1 MHLFA
6 VNRARRFFATLV
18 ALPIEKRLAFGEADL
33 ILADVRKTKII
44 CTLGPASKSSETLRQ
59 MMREGADVFRLNM
72 SHAEHAWVREIVPR
86 IRKIAAEIQR
96 PVAILLDTQ
105 GPAIRTGEL
114 KTDLELKPGDI
125 LEFTVRGAK
134 SEEKYSV
141 DVNYDGLVNDISV
154 GDVVLVD
161 NGVMRLLVL
170 EKKKN
175 RIRCK
180 VLTPGTLGSR
190 RHINLPGVRVNLP
203 PLTQKDLEDVALGA
217 ELGVDFVA
225 LSFRAAE
232 KRPGGTSQWVV
243 KKLGSAAQIIAK
255 IEDQSAVRQIDEM
268 IDAADAVM
276 IAAGDLGIES
286 PMEELPIIQRRIV
299 KRCLRMGKPVI
310 VATHML
316 ESMIENPVPTRAE
329 ITDVA
334 NAVFEQAD
342 AIMLSGETTTG
353 RYPVECVKVFDR
365 VARRI
370 ERSGGAGYGAD
381 ALLEDNRQKTV
392 AAAVVLA
399 NSLDR
404 AKLVV
409 FTHHGTM
416 ARYVSNMRPEHA
428 PIFAFTSS
436 ERVYRQLVLSWGTHP
451 ILIGFT
457 DDPKQTV
464 DAALKHLHEMKLT
477 EPKDN
482 LVILTDM
489 VASGLKVDSIQLRQ
503 AK

>member
-1 MHLFA
+1 M
-6 VNRARRFFATLV
+6 
-18 ALPIEKRLAFGEADL
+18 
-33 ILADVRKTKII
+33 RKTKII
-44 CTLGPASKSSETLRQ
+44 CTLGPATEKTETLRSLL
-59 MMREGADVFRLNM
+59 EAGADIFRLNM
-72 SHAEHAWVREIVPR
+72 SHAKHEWVREIVPR
-86 IRKIAAEIQR
+86 IRRIAAKIPR

-114 KTDLELKPGDI
+114 KSDLKLKPGDI

-141 DVNYDGLVNDISV
+141 DVNYEGLVNDISV
-154 GDVVLVD
+154 DDVVLVD

-170 EKKKN
+170 EKKRN

-180 VLTPGTLGSR
+180 VLTPGVLGSR

-203 PLTQKDLEDVALGA
+203 PLTQKDLEDVALGV
-217 ELGVDFVA
+217 ELKVDFVA
-225 LSFRAAE
+225 LSFARKQSDLQALRRVLKKA
-232 KRPGGTSQWVV
+232 KSTARVV
-243 KKLGSAAQIIAK
+243 AK
-255 IEDQSAVRQIDEM
+255 IEDQSAVRHIGQM
-268 IDAADAVM
+268 IEAADVVM
-276 IAAGDLGIES
+276 IARGDLGIEC
-286 PMEELPIIQRRIV
+286 PMEELPIIQRKIV
-299 KRCLRMGKPVI
+299 KQCLRIGKPVI

-342 AIMLSGETTTG
+342 AIMLSGETSTG

-370 ERSGGAGYGAD
+370 ERSGGAGYGQD
-381 ALLEDNRQKTV
+381 ALLEDARQKTC
-392 AAAVVLA
+392 ASAVVLA
-399 NSLDR
+399 NSLSR

-416 ARYVSNMRPEHA
+416 ARYVSNLRPENA
-428 PIFAFTSS
+428 PIFAFTSN
-436 ERVYRQLVLSWGTHP
+436 EIVFRQIVMSWGTHP
-451 ILIGFT
+451 VMLEFA
-457 DDPKQTV
+457 DDPNETIESAIKY
-464 DAALKHLHEMKLT
+464 LHDHKLS
-477 EPKDN
+477 EPGDK
-482 LVILTDM
+482 LIVLTDM
-489 VASGLKVDSIQLRQ
+489 AGGRDKVDSIQLRR

>member
-1 MHLFA
+1 M
-6 VNRARRFFATLV
+6 
-18 ALPIEKRLAFGEADL
+18 
-33 ILADVRKTKII
+33 RKTKII
-44 CTLGPASKSSETLRQ
+44 CTLGPATERSETLRALLGA
-59 MMREGADVFRLNM
+59 GADIFRLNM
-72 SHAEHAWVREIVPR
+72 SHAKHEWVREIVPR
-86 IRKIAAEIQR
+86 IRSIAAEMQCAA
-96 PVAILLDTQ
+96 AILLDTQ

-114 KTDLELKPGDI
+114 KTNLKLNPGDI

-141 DVNYDGLVNDISV
+141 DVNYEGLINDISV

-170 EKKKN
+170 EKKRN

-180 VLTPGTLGSR
+180 VLTRGVLGSR

-203 PLTQKDLEDVALGA
+203 PLTQKDLEDVALGV
-217 ELGVDFVA
+217 ELKVDFVA
-225 LSFRAAE
+225 LSFARKRSDLQELRRVLKKARSRA
-232 KRPGGTSQWVV
+232 QVV
-243 KKLGSAAQIIAK
+243 AK
-255 IEDQSAVRQIDEM
+255 IEDQSAVRHIDQM
-268 IDAADAVM
+268 IAEADVVM
-276 IAAGDLGIES
+276 IARGDLGIEC
-286 PMEELPIIQRRIV
+286 PMEELPIIQRKIV
-299 KRCLRMGKPVI
+299 KRCLRIGKPVI

-342 AIMLSGETTTG
+342 AIMLSGETSTG

-381 ALLEDNRQKTV
+381 ALLEDARQKTCMS
-392 AAAVVLA
+392 AVVLA
-399 NSLDR
+399 NSLPR

-416 ARYVSNMRPEHA
+416 ARYVSNLRPENA

-436 ERVYRQLVLSWGTHP
+436 EEVFRQIVICWGTHP
-451 ILIGFT
+451 VMLEFAQ
-457 DDPKQTV
+457 DPHVTIESAIKY
-464 DAALKHLHEMKLT
+464 LSRKKLT
-477 EPKDN
+477 EPGDN
-482 LVILTDM
+482 LIVLTDM
-489 VASGLKVDSIQLRQ
+489 LGGQDKVDCVQLRQ
-503 AK
+503 AE

>member
-1 MHLFA
+1 
-6 VNRARRFFATLV
+6 
-18 ALPIEKRLAFGEADL
+18 
-33 ILADVRKTKII
+33 
-44 CTLGPASKSSETLRQ
+44 
-59 MMREGADVFRLNM
+59 
-72 SHAEHAWVREIVPR
+72 
-86 IRKIAAEIQR
+86 
-96 PVAILLDTQ
+96 
-105 GPAIRTGEL
+105 
-114 KTDLELKPGDI
+114 
-125 LEFTVRGAK
+125 
-134 SEEKYSV
+134 
-141 DVNYDGLVNDISV
+141 
-154 GDVVLVD
+154 
-161 NGVMRLLVL
+161 
-170 EKKKN
+170 
-175 RIRCK
+175 
-180 VLTPGTLGSR
+180 
-190 RHINLPGVRVNLP
+190 
-203 PLTQKDLEDVALGA
+203 
-217 ELGVDFVA
+217 
-225 LSFRAAE
+225 
-232 KRPGGTSQWVV
+232 
-243 KKLGSAAQIIAK
+243 
-255 IEDQSAVRQIDEM
+255 
-268 IDAADAVM
+268 
-276 IAAGDLGIES
+276 
-286 PMEELPIIQRRIV
+286 
-299 KRCLRMGKPVI
+299 
-310 VATHML
+310 ML

-342 AIMLSGETTTG
+342 AIMLSGETTVG
-353 RYPVECVKVFDR
+353 RYPVECVKIFDR

-416 ARYVSNMRPEHA
+416 ARYVSNMRPARA

-436 ERVYRQLVLSWGTHP
+436 ARVYRQLVLSWGTHP

-464 DAALKHLHEMKLT
+464 DAALKHLHELKLI

>member
-1 MHLFA
+1 MRIGFSQLSSQLA
-6 VNRARRFFATLV
+6 
-18 ALPIEKRLAFGEADL
+18 IEKRLAFGEADL
-33 ILADVRKTKII
+33 ILTDVRKTKII
-44 CTLGPASKSSETLRQ
+44 CTLGPATENSETLRQ

-105 GPAIRTGEL
+105 GPAIRTGQL
-114 KTDLELKPGDI
+114 KTNLELKPGDI

-134 SEEKYSV
+134 SEEEYSV
-141 DVNYDGLVNDISV
+141 DVNYDGLINDISA
-154 GDVVLVD
+154 GDTVLVD
-161 NGVMRLLVL
+161 NGVIRLLVL
-170 EKKKN
+170 EKRKN

-203 PLTQKDLEDVALGA
+203 PLTKKDLEDVALGA

-225 LSFRAAE
+225 LSFARQKSDLE
-232 KRPGGTSQWVV
+232 ELRSLV

-268 IDAADAVM
+268 IGAADAVM
-276 IAAGDLGIES
+276 IARGDLGVEC

-370 ERSGGAGYGAD
+370 ERSGGAGFGAG
-381 ALLEDNRQKTV
+381 ALLEDTRQKTV
-392 AAAVVLA
+392 ASAVVLA
-399 NSLDR
+399 NSLPR

-409 FTHHGTM
+409 FTRHGTM
-416 ARYVSNMRPEHA
+416 ARYVSNMRPENA
-428 PIFAFTSS
+428 PIFAFTSN
-436 ERVYRQLVLSWGTHP
+436 EKVYRQLVLCWGTHP
-451 ILIGFT
+451 VLIDFT
-457 DDPKQTV
+457 DDPNRTIESAVKYLR
-464 DAALKHLHEMKLT
+464 DEKLT
-477 EPKDN
+477 EPNDN
-482 LVILTDM
+482 LVILSD
-489 VASGLKVDSIQLRQ
+489 VRAGEALVDCVQLRQ
-503 AK
+503 VK